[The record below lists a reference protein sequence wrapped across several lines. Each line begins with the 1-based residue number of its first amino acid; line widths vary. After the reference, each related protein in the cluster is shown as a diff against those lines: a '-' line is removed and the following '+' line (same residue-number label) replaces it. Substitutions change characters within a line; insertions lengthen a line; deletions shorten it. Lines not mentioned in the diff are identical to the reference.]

1 MTAAGPVRVRL
12 FPGDAG
18 HLPARV
24 RQVWPDAEIQVSGYD
39 DGFDAVLVWDAD
51 EAETARFAA
60 GQTGLRWLHTKAS
73 GIPVQL
79 ASVLRGRG
87 TLVTNGAGTHGLA
100 VAEHVA
106 SLLLAHYRALPT
118 LLDAQRA
125 GRWKPLVAR
134 EIRGRTVGV
143 IGLGDLGR
151 STARLLTALGAV
163 VVGLRRGPGEVPE
176 VERTYRADRL
186 AEFLG
191 QLDALVIAAPLTAR
205 TRSMIGERE
214 LALLPAGAYLV
225 NVGRGPIVREDA
237 LVDALESG
245 HLAGAALDV
254 FAEEPLPSA
263 SRLWSLPGTVITPHC
278 ADSTEETDQRCL
290 DLLLEQIRRYRS
302 GRRPHNVVDLAR
314 GY

>member
-1 MTAAGPVRVRL
+1 MTADGPARVRL

-18 HLPARV
+18 HLVAEV
-24 RQVWPDAEIQVSGYD
+24 RQAWPAAEIQVSGYD
-39 DGFDAVLVWDAD
+39 DGFDVALVWDAD
-51 EAETARFAA
+51 GAETACFAA
-60 GQTGLRWLHTKAS
+60 RQNRLRWLHTRAS
-73 GIPVQL
+73 GVPAQL
-79 ASVLRGRG
+79 ASALRDRD

-106 SLLLAHYRALPT
+106 SLILAHYRRLSD
-118 LLDAQRA
+118 LLDAQRES
-125 GRWKPLVAR
+125 RWQPPPAQEV
-134 EIRGRTVGV
+134 RGKTVGV

-163 VVGLRRGPGEVPE
+163 VVGLRRGHGDVPE
-176 VERTYRADRL
+176 VHRTYRADGL

-191 QLDALVIAAPLTAR
+191 QLDALVIAAPLTVQ

-214 LALLPAGAYLV
+214 LALLPRGAYLV
-225 NVGRGPIVREDA
+225 NVGRGPIVREEA
-237 LVDALESG
+237 LVSALESG

-254 FAEEPLPSA
+254 FAAEPLPA
-263 SRLWSLPGTVITPHC
+263 SSLLWSLPGVVVTPHC
-278 ADSTEETDQRCL
+278 ADSTEQTDQRCL

-302 GRRPHNVVDLAR
+302 GRRPHNAVDLAR